1 MSEGVIIVKVSVA
14 ESSPLGI
21 ALAALPVRKRA
32 KHLASYAVAGH
43 FAYTYGASALPQRAE
58 GPSPLPSATV
68 ATATTPMQA
77 APSLSSVDPGVAVM
91 LSALAQLGEDEEDA
105 TL

>member
-77 APSLSSVDPGVAVM
+77 APSLSVDPGVAVM